1 MKLNYQMM
9 INGQIDGYRYFTYN
23 PVKDEY
29 IPYNSAVKDFK
40 ANYIQIDT
48 TSEVFDPKMTYFIKI
63 GTTYQ
68 KVAPSSLNGFD
79 DGVTYFRK
87 EFVQD
92 IYVLKK

>member
-1 MKLNYQMM
+1 MFKYQRRTGLNTSAYT
-9 INGQIDGYRYFTYN
+9 FS
-23 PVKDEY
+23 KDEY

-48 TSEVFDPKMTYFIKI
+48 TSEAFDPKMTYFIKI

-79 DGVTYFRK
+79 DGVQYFSK
-87 EFVQD
+87 EFIQD

>member
-1 MKLNYQMM
+1 M

-23 PVKDEY
+23 SAKDEY
-29 IPYNSAVKDFK
+29 VPYNSAVKDFK

-48 TSEVFDPKMTYFIKI
+48 SSETFDPKMTYFIKI

-79 DGVTYFRK
+79 DGVQYFRK